1 MSCSGSTYCF
11 TNTGNNLINDTYIS
25 GGTHNSNLYYTGVT
39 NNLFIYY
46 STTNNE
52 WCLSTALNGSCLMS
66 GDSPGPS
73 QGCPDFSNFYFS
85 EGLCPTPTPTPTS
98 AVDCSDLDFEALFD
112 CDVTPEP
119 SPTSTPTPTPT
130 PTITPTSTDL
140 CGGVDIIATIESIT
154 PTPSPTPTITP
165 TTSSPVVRPC
175 TFSGDVTFNVIDG
188 DIVCP
193 YSFEFQD
200 CYNGATYL
208 TTSQVSSP
216 SGGELEEFDI
226 FNADVNGERRCISF
240 IKINLLEIGGDV
252 INLISGPIGKS
263 NEGDCI
269 YCGPSPSVTPTSTV
283 TPTPTPTPT
292 LPILGIQL
300 EECCNGTS
308 FILENYFGTNLTLG
322 ETYYYPFTGGTDIC
336 ATVVPYTGLGQPYN
350 YLGIGSPVLMPGGC
364 DYLEC
369 PSCGDESYYVYNRCD
384 DIKYWLV
391 QTVSGS
397 TITPGKVEKDTQNN
411 CWEFKYISVGLPN
424 LPPDTTIIYSGNY
437 FLLSTTGV
445 YDNCDDC
452 SSCEPDSVQ
461 KKITSNKPMQVIKGD
476 SNYHYVTFSNQSL
489 GRYVIGDTQVDS
501 VYTFPSA
508 IHLRSVVFNPT
519 NEKIYLV
526 SQGNNQGFTIYD
538 ISTDSVTY
546 EPTIPYVGLLGMV
559 YNSINNSVY
568 LLYAFN
574 KVRIY
579 NCDDGS
585 ITLLDNG
592 ELVNINNL
600 SIQSVLYNPNEN
612 VIYYSAFGG
621 IRLGVFDCNSQTSTT
636 KYINNSIS
644 SFNLDISN
652 NKLYIVTSSIL
663 KEVDCGSLSVS
674 NIGPF
679 ANSPNGQ
686 SVFNPNNNKI
696 YATDRGNSIRIYDLD
711 TNDTSIVSGFTGNG
725 KQLFGIIYDEDNDKI
740 HACDFSSNPNGD
752 VYIICPSD

>member
-52 WCLSTALNGSCLMS
+52 WCLSTALDGSCLMS

-216 SGGELEEFDI
+216 SGGELEDFDI

-300 EECCNGTS
+300 EECCNGIS
-308 FILENYFGTNLTLG
+308 FVLENYFGTNLNLG
-322 ETYYYPFTGGTDIC
+322 DTYYYPFTGGTDIC
-336 ATVVPYTGLGQPYN
+336 ATVVPYSGLGQSYN
-350 YLGIGSPVLMPGGC
+350 YSGIGGPVLMQQGC
-364 DYLEC
+364 DDLEC
-369 PSCGDESYYVYNRCD
+369 PSCGDESYYVYRRCD

-391 QTVSGS
+391 QSVMGD
-397 TITPGKVEKDTQNN
+397 TITPGDVQRDDSGV
-411 CWEFKYISVGLPN
+411 CWEFQYISSGYPN
-424 LPPDTTIIYSGNY
+424 LNPSLNVTNYTGNY
-437 FLLSTTGV
+437 FNNQTVYPDCDSCLPLVSCIESLTFVVEYNHLSGVTNNNPCTVYPNGTRGHTCNQAVFNINANGVLLGQVNLNNIGGS
-445 YDNCDDC
+445 YDNQNF
-452 SSCEPDSVQ
+452 P
-461 KKITSNKPMQVIKGD
+461 P
-476 SNYHYVTFSNQSL
+476 NYPN
-489 GRYVIGDTQVDS
+489 
-501 VYTFPSA
+501 
-508 IHLRSVVFNPT
+508 
-519 NEKIYLV
+519 
-526 SQGNNQGFTIYD
+526 
-538 ISTDSVTY
+538 
-546 EPTIPYVGLLGMV
+546 YVGSSP
-559 YNSINNSVY
+559 YDRY
-568 LLYAFN
+568 
-574 KVRIY
+574 
-579 NCDDGS
+579 DS
-585 ITLLDNG
+585 ITLTSQQAQNIASNSTNG
-592 ELVNINNL
+592 LIDFTFDCGCIQNVNCTNSSCHTGVGWVRLIRDL
-600 SIQSVLYNPNEN
+600 GLPSEEVLYSGCAVGNILN
-612 VIYYSAFGG
+612 G
-621 IRLGVFDCNSQTSTT
+621 FDPCQT
-636 KYINNSIS
+636 
-644 SFNLDISN
+644 
-652 NKLYIVTSSIL
+652 IL
-663 KEVDCGSLSVS
+663 
-674 NIGPF
+674 P
-679 ANSPNGQ
+679 
-686 SVFNPNNNKI
+686 
-696 YATDRGNSIRIYDLD
+696 
-711 TNDTSIVSGFTGNG
+711 
-725 KQLFGIIYDEDNDKI
+725 
-740 HACDFSSNPNGD
+740 
-752 VYIICPSD
+752 

>member
-52 WCLSTALNGSCLMS
+52 WCLSTALDGSCLMS

-216 SGGELEEFDI
+216 SGGELEDFDI

-350 YLGIGSPVLMPGGC
+350 YIGIGSPVLMPGGC

-369 PSCGDESYYVYNRCD
+369 PSCGDESYYVYRRCD

-397 TITPGKVEKDTQNN
+397 TITPGEVEKDTENI
-411 CWEFKYISVGLPN
+411 CWEFQYISVGLPN
-424 LPPDTTIIYSGNY
+424 LDPSYTTTIYTGNY
-437 FLLSTTGV
+437 FSLSTTGV
-445 YDNCDDC
+445 YDKCDDC
-452 SSCEPDSVQ
+452 NTPCNSNWNLDCITLNDSV
-461 KKITSNKPMQVIKGD
+461 D
-476 SNYHYVTFSNQSL
+476 VTEFIGNQSGGQTEVWVDNSGTRLYLIDFSNFPIHRIIQCNISVPNDMTSTIT
-489 GRYVIGDTQVDS
+489 YVGTS
-501 VYTFPSA
+501 PLFSNNN
-508 IHLRSVVFNPT
+508 SFESMVFSDDGSRLYIQT
-519 NEKIYLV
+519 NKQFQTDKTVRQHIL
-526 SQGNNQGFTIYD
+526 STNWD
-538 ISTDSVTY
+538 ISTMSPTPEVNLLPPSNLSYARAICFNKTGDIFYMSYVVENLNNDIYYLASWNLSTSWDLSTVGVVTISNVSSLATT
-546 EPTIPYVGLLGMV
+546 PDALVTIVVDGLDTLV
-559 YNSINNSVY
+559 SFYNSTDLALRNGISIGDV
-568 LLYAFN
+568 
-574 KVRIY
+574 V
-579 NCDDGS
+579 DDR
-585 ITLLDNG
+585 
-592 ELVNINNL
+592 
-600 SIQSVLYNPNEN
+600 QSVLGPW
-612 VIYYSAFGG
+612 
-621 IRLGVFDCNSQTSTT
+621 L
-636 KYINNSIS
+636 
-644 SFNLDISN
+644 
-652 NKLYIVTSSIL
+652 TSSDNSDYIYTL
-663 KEVDCGSLSVS
+663 ERQ
-674 NIGPF
+674 GPI
-679 ANSPNGQ
+679 PGQ
-686 SVFNPNNNKI
+686 FTWHLTQ
-696 YATDRGNSIRIYDLD
+696 YL
-711 TNDTSIVSGFTGNG
+711 TNV
-725 KQLFGIIYDEDNDKI
+725 
-740 HACDFSSNPNGD
+740 
-752 VYIICPSD
+752 

>member
-46 STTNNE
+46 STTNDE
-52 WCLSTALNGSCLMS
+52 WCLSTALDGSCLMS

-98 AVDCSDLDFEALFD
+98 AVDCSDLDFEVLFD

-216 SGGELEEFDI
+216 SGGELEDFDI

-252 INLISGPIGKS
+252 IDLISGPIGKS

-300 EECCNGTS
+300 EECCNGIS
-308 FILENYFGTNLTLG
+308 FVLENYFGTNLNLG
-322 ETYYYPFTGGTDIC
+322 DTYYYPFTGGTDIC
-336 ATVVPYTGLGQPYN
+336 ATVVPYSGLGQSYN
-350 YLGIGSPVLMPGGC
+350 YSGIGGPVLMQKGC
-364 DYLEC
+364 DDLEC
-369 PSCGDESYYVYNRCD
+369 PSCGDESYYVYRRCD
-384 DIKYWLV
+384 DYNYWLV

-397 TITPGKVEKDTQNN
+397 TITSGEVENAEDY
-411 CWEFKYISVGLPN
+411 CWEFQYISVGLPN
-424 LPPDTTIIYSGNY
+424 LDPSLNVINFTGNY
-437 FLLSTTGV
+437 FVNNPTVYPDCESCNTPCNLNWNLDCIELNNSVDVTEFVGNQSGGKTEVWVDNSGTRLYLINFTDFPIHKIIQCNISVPNDITSTITYVGTSPLFTTDKPFESMVFSDDGSRLYIQTNKTNHSDKTVRQHILST
-445 YDNCDDC
+445 NW
-452 SSCEPDSVQ
+452 
-461 KKITSNKPMQVIKGD
+461 
-476 SNYHYVTFSNQSL
+476 
-489 GRYVIGDTQVDS
+489 
-501 VYTFPSA
+501 
-508 IHLRSVVFNPT
+508 
-519 NEKIYLV
+519 
-526 SQGNNQGFTIYD
+526 D
-538 ISTDSVTY
+538 ISTMSPTPEISLLPPSNLYYARAICFNKTGDIFYMSYVVENLNNDTYYLASWNLSTSWDLSTVGTVTISNVSSLVTTP
-546 EPTIPYVGLLGMV
+546 EGLVTIVVDGLDTLVSFYGNTDLALRNGISTGDV
-559 YNSINNSVY
+559 VDDRNSV
-568 LLYAFN
+568 L
-574 KVRIY
+574 
-579 NCDDGS
+579 GS
-585 ITLLDNG
+585 WL
-592 ELVNINNL
+592 
-600 SIQSVLYNPNEN
+600 
-612 VIYYSAFGG
+612 
-621 IRLGVFDCNSQTSTT
+621 
-636 KYINNSIS
+636 
-644 SFNLDISN
+644 
-652 NKLYIVTSSIL
+652 TSSDNSDYIYTL
-663 KEVDCGSLSVS
+663 ERQ
-674 NIGPF
+674 GPT
-679 ANSPNGQ
+679 PGQ
-686 SVFNPNNNKI
+686 FTWNLTQ
-696 YATDRGNSIRIYDLD
+696 YL
-711 TNDTSIVSGFTGNG
+711 TNV
-725 KQLFGIIYDEDNDKI
+725 
-740 HACDFSSNPNGD
+740 
-752 VYIICPSD
+752 

>member
-52 WCLSTALNGSCLMS
+52 WCLSTALDGSCLMS
-66 GDSPGPS
+66 GDSPGPYK
-73 QGCPDFSNFYFS
+73 GCPDFSNFYFS

-216 SGGELEEFDI
+216 SGGELEDFDI

-336 ATVVPYTGLGQPYN
+336 ATVVPYTGLGLSYN
-350 YLGIGSPVLMPGGC
+350 YIGVGSPVLMPNGC

-369 PSCGDESYYVYNRCD
+369 PSCGDESYYVYRRCD

-397 TITPGKVEKDTQNN
+397 TITPGEVEKSEF
-411 CWEFKYISVGLPN
+411 CWEFQYISVGLPN
-424 LPPDTTIIYSGNY
+424 LDPQYNIINYTGNY

-452 SSCEPDSVQ
+452 NTPCNSNWTLDCITLNNSVDVTEIIGTTTIGQ
-461 KKITSNKPMQVIKGD
+461 TQVWVDESGTRLYTIVMDFINGFRINQYSISTPNDITSTITYIGTSPLFG
-476 SNYHYVTFSNQSL
+476 SSTRFSNMVFNDDGSKVYTQNRTS
-489 GRYVIGDTQVDS
+489 IGDKTTKQ
-501 VYTFPSA
+501 YTLS
-508 IHLRSVVFNPT
+508 T
-519 NEKIYLV
+519 NW
-526 SQGNNQGFTIYD
+526 D
-538 ISTDSVTY
+538 ISTMSVTPDFSLQPPPLNY
-546 EPTIPYVGLLGMV
+546 SRGIC
-559 YNSINNSVY
+559 
-568 LLYAFN
+568 FN
-574 KVRIY
+574 KTGDIFYMGYNGSVDDQYLASWNLSTNWDLSTAGGPTTSNIESLTTETFGITTIISSGLDTLIQYGKGIEDLAFRNGISVGDLFDSAVTDIQFASPISSSNSNYIY
-579 NCDDGS
+579 NLRREG
-585 ITLLDNG
+585 
-592 ELVNINNL
+592 
-600 SIQSVLYNPNEN
+600 
-612 VIYYSAFGG
+612 
-621 IRLGVFDCNSQTSTT
+621 
-636 KYINNSIS
+636 
-644 SFNLDISN
+644 
-652 NKLYIVTSSIL
+652 
-663 KEVDCGSLSVS
+663 
-674 NIGPF
+674 
-679 ANSPNGQ
+679 
-686 SVFNPNNNKI
+686 
-696 YATDRGNSIRIYDLD
+696 
-711 TNDTSIVSGFTGNG
+711 VSGQFTWELN
-725 KQLFGIIYDEDNDKI
+725 QYLTN
-740 HACDFSSNPNGD
+740 
-752 VYIICPSD
+752 V

>member
-46 STTNNE
+46 STTNDE
-52 WCLSTALNGSCLMS
+52 WCLSTVLDGSCLMS

-73 QGCPDFSNFYFS
+73 QGCPDFSDFYFS

-240 IKINLLEIGGDV
+240 IKINLLEIGGDI

-283 TPTPTPTPT
+283 TPTPTPTST

-300 EECCNGTS
+300 EECCNGIS
-308 FILENYFGTNLTLG
+308 FILENYFGTNLILG

-350 YLGIGSPVLMPGGC
+350 YTGIGGPVLMPGGC
-364 DYLEC
+364 DDLEC
-369 PSCGDESYYVYNRCD
+369 PSCGDESYYVYRRCGGT
-384 DIKYWLV
+384 KNWLV

-397 TITPGKVEKDTQNN
+397 TTTTGEVEKHIEGL
-411 CWEFKYISVGLPN
+411 CWEFQYISVGLPN
-424 LPPDTTIIYSGNY
+424 LDPTFSVINYTGNY
-437 FLLSTTGV
+437 FSPNTTV
-445 YDNCDDC
+445 YNDCDDC
-452 SSCEPDSVQ
+452 NTPCNSNWTLDCITFNNDLDITELVGSDNAGRFGVWVDNSGQRLYTIIPD
-461 KKITSNKPMQVIKGD
+461 
-476 SNYHYVTFSNQSL
+476 YVN
-489 GRYVIGDTQVDS
+489 
-501 VYTFPSA
+501 
-508 IHLRSVVFNPT
+508 
-519 NEKIYLV
+519 
-526 SQGNNQGFTIYD
+526 GFTISQHDISIANDITSQINYNIGISPTISPSKPFGQMLLSDDGSKVYLLSDNSNNSNKAVRQHTLSTNWD
-538 ISTDSVTY
+538 ISTMSATPDFELLSPNNVHLSRGMCFNKAGNVLYTTY
-546 EPTIPYVGLLGMV
+546 ITTQFNNFDVYLASWNLSTNWDISTAGAPTISNITATGITSSLGLTLIVASGLETLIQFSSSSGLSSFRNGITVNDLVELNGATYVPGPG
-559 YNSINNSVY
+559 
-568 LLYAFN
+568 
-574 KVRIY
+574 
-579 NCDDGS
+579 
-585 ITLLDNG
+585 
-592 ELVNINNL
+592 
-600 SIQSVLYNPNEN
+600 P
-612 VIYYSAFGG
+612 
-621 IRLGVFDCNSQTSTT
+621 
-636 KYINNSIS
+636 IS
-644 SFNLDISN
+644 SDNSDY
-652 NKLYIVTSSIL
+652 LYTVEREGSSA
-663 KEVDCGSLSVS
+663 
-674 NIGPF
+674 PF
-679 ANSPNGQ
+679 IW
-686 SVFNPNNNKI
+686 KI
-696 YATDRGNSIRIYDLD
+696 NQYL
-711 TNDTSIVSGFTGNG
+711 TNV
-725 KQLFGIIYDEDNDKI
+725 
-740 HACDFSSNPNGD
+740 
-752 VYIICPSD
+752 

>member
-52 WCLSTALNGSCLMS
+52 WCLSTALDGSCLMS

-73 QGCPDFSNFYFS
+73 QGCPDFSDFYFS

-216 SGGELEEFDI
+216 SGGELEDFDI

-350 YLGIGSPVLMPGGC
+350 YIGDGGPVLMPGGC
-364 DYLEC
+364 DDLEC
-369 PSCGDESYYVYNRCD
+369 PSCGDESYYVYRRCD
-384 DIKYWLV
+384 DIKHWLV

-397 TITPGKVEKDTQNN
+397 TITPGEVEKDTQNI
-411 CWEFKYISVGLPN
+411 CWEFQYVSVGLPN
-424 LPPDTTIIYSGNY
+424 LSPEFQVINWTGNY
-437 FLLSTTGV
+437 FSVSNEV

-452 SSCEPDSVQ
+452 NVCPIWELNCITLNSSVD
-461 KKITSNKPMQVIKGD
+461 
-476 SNYHYVTFSNQSL
+476 VTEI
-489 GRYVIGDTQVDS
+489 IGTVNPIATQVWIDES
-501 VYTFPSA
+501 GTRLYSIGIDF
-508 IHLRSVVFNPT
+508 T
-519 NEKIYLV
+519 NGSIDFT
-526 SQGNNQGFTIYD
+526 NGFTINQYSISTPNDITSTITYIGTSPIVSSFFASMIFSDDGSKVYTQSRNSSGDKTTKQYTLSTNWD
-538 ISTDSVTY
+538 ISTMSATPDLS
-546 EPTIPYVGLLGMV
+546 LLPPPLNYSRG
-559 YNSINNSVY
+559 IC
-568 LLYAFN
+568 FN
-574 KVRIY
+574 KTGDIFYMGY
-579 NCDDGS
+579 NLGGDEYLAS
-585 ITLLDNG
+585 W
-592 ELVNINNL
+592 NL
-600 SIQSVLYNPNEN
+600 S
-612 VIYYSAFGG
+612 
-621 IRLGVFDCNSQTSTT
+621 TSWDLSTVG
-636 KYINNSIS
+636 
-644 SFNLDISN
+644 
-652 NKLYIVTSSIL
+652 IVTT
-663 KEVDCGSLSVS
+663 S
-674 NIGPF
+674 NIGSLTTTTF
-679 ANSPNGQ
+679 GITTIISSG
-686 SVFNPNNNKI
+686 
-696 YATDRGNSIRIYDLD
+696 LD
-711 TNDTSIVSGFTGNG
+711 TLIQYGKGPQDLAFRNG
-725 KQLFGIIYDEDNDKI
+725 ISVGDLFDSEASDIQSPFPIS
-740 HACDFSSNPNGD
+740 SSNSN
-752 VYIICPSD
+752 YIYNLQRQGPSGQYTWNLTQYLTNV

>member
-46 STTNNE
+46 STTNDE
-52 WCLSTALNGSCLMS
+52 WCLSTVLDGSCLMS

-216 SGGELEEFDI
+216 SGGELEDFDI

-283 TPTPTPTPT
+283 TPTPTPTST

-300 EECCNGTS
+300 EECCNGIS
-308 FILENYFGTNLTLG
+308 FILENYFGTNLILG

-350 YLGIGSPVLMPGGC
+350 YTGIGSPVLMPDGC

-369 PSCGDESYYVYNRCD
+369 PSCGDESYYVYRRCGGT
-384 DIKYWLV
+384 KNWLV

-397 TITPGKVEKDTQNN
+397 TTTTGEVEKDGEGS
-411 CWEFKYISVGLPN
+411 CWEFRYISVGLPN
-424 LPPDTTIIYSGNY
+424 LDPTFSVINYTGNY
-437 FLLSTTGV
+437 FLNSTTGV

-452 SSCEPDSVQ
+452 DVCPIWNLGCITFNNEVDITNIIGTTTAAGTQEWIDESGTRLYTIVVDFANGFRINQYSISTPND
-461 KKITSNKPMQVIKGD
+461 ITSTITYVDTSPIIEPRFVHMVLSNDGGKVYIQSRTPFSD
-476 SNYHYVTFSNQSL
+476 STVRQHTLS
-489 GRYVIGDTQVDS
+489 
-501 VYTFPSA
+501 
-508 IHLRSVVFNPT
+508 T
-519 NEKIYLV
+519 NW
-526 SQGNNQGFTIYD
+526 D
-538 ISTDSVTY
+538 ISTMSATPDINLLPPTNLYYSRGICFNKTGDVLYMTYVSLVTNDVHLASWSLSTNWDISTSGA
-546 EPTIPYVGLLGMV
+546 PTISNIDTLIPLSPPSTSTGLTFILENG
-559 YNSINNSVY
+559 IGT
-568 LLYAFN
+568 LIAE
-574 KVRIY
+574 I
-579 NCDDGS
+579 GS
-585 ITLLDNG
+585 IDDLAFRNG
-592 ELVNINNL
+592 I
-600 SIQSVLYNPNEN
+600 ST
-612 VIYYSAFGG
+612 GD
-621 IRLGVFDCNSQTSTT
+621 VFDSQVTVL
-636 KYINNSIS
+636 NGVNPIS
-644 SFNLDISN
+644 SDNSN
-652 NKLYIVTSSIL
+652 Y
-663 KEVDCGSLSVS
+663 
-674 NIGPF
+674 
-679 ANSPNGQ
+679 
-686 SVFNPNNNKI
+686 
-696 YATDRGNSIRIYDLD
+696 IYDLTRTGP
-711 TNDTSIVSGFTGNG
+711 TNVYTWTL
-725 KQLFGIIYDEDNDKI
+725 KQYRTN
-740 HACDFSSNPNGD
+740 
-752 VYIICPSD
+752 V

>member
-52 WCLSTALNGSCLMS
+52 WCLSTALDGSCLMS
-66 GDSPGPS
+66 GDSPGPYK
-73 QGCPDFSNFYFS
+73 GCPDFSNFYFS

-216 SGGELEEFDI
+216 SGGELEDFDI

-336 ATVVPYTGLGQPYN
+336 ATVVPYTGLGLPYN
-350 YLGIGSPVLMPGGC
+350 YIGVGSPVLMPNGC

-369 PSCGDESYYVYNRCD
+369 PSCGDESYYVYRRCD

-397 TITPGKVEKDTQNN
+397 TITPGEVEKAEF
-411 CWEFKYISVGLPN
+411 CWEFQYISVGLPN
-424 LPPDTTIIYSGNY
+424 LDPQYNIINYTGNY

-452 SSCEPDSVQ
+452 NTPCNSNWNLDCIELNNSVDVTE
-461 KKITSNKPMQVIKGD
+461 IIGTANATS
-476 SNYHYVTFSNQSL
+476 
-489 GRYVIGDTQVDS
+489 TQVWIDES
-501 VYTFPSA
+501 GTRLYSIEQDF
-508 IHLRSVVFNPT
+508 T
-519 NEKIYLV
+519 N
-526 SQGNNQGFTIYD
+526 GFTINQYSISTPNDITSTITYIGTSPSLFGSSKFQNMVFSDDGSKVYIQTSSEFQTDKTVRQHSLITNWD
-538 ISTDSVTY
+538 ISTMSVIPDFSLQP
-546 EPTIPYVGLLGMV
+546 PTLDYSRGIC
-559 YNSINNSVY
+559 
-568 LLYAFN
+568 FN
-574 KVRIY
+574 KTGDIFYMGYTGPGDDQYLASWNLSTNWDLSTAGGPTTSNIESLTTNTFGVTTIISSGLDTLIQFGTASEDLAFRNGISVGDLFDSEITDLQGTGPISSSNSNYIY
-579 NCDDGS
+579 NLQRYGTS
-585 ITLLDNG
+585 GQWTW
-592 ELVNINNL
+592 ELNQYL
-600 SIQSVLYNPNEN
+600 TN
-612 VIYYSAFGG
+612 V
-621 IRLGVFDCNSQTSTT
+621 
-636 KYINNSIS
+636 
-644 SFNLDISN
+644 
-652 NKLYIVTSSIL
+652 
-663 KEVDCGSLSVS
+663 
-674 NIGPF
+674 
-679 ANSPNGQ
+679 
-686 SVFNPNNNKI
+686 
-696 YATDRGNSIRIYDLD
+696 
-711 TNDTSIVSGFTGNG
+711 
-725 KQLFGIIYDEDNDKI
+725 
-740 HACDFSSNPNGD
+740 
-752 VYIICPSD
+752 